1 MALVRG
7 RPTGPGSAEGKLHS
21 LARSPRGATKP
32 WPWDHPYEFL
42 ARAVTAAGSKA
53 PANTLAVQEAGRP
66 PGVPQA
72 RRQGLPGGQ
81 GCRWSRWGLGDPFS
95 PNTPTQDR
103 VRKCTP
109 PLWLALRE
117 PGKKGDFEPRKVKLM
132 STRLESGQNA
142 SSSRLASLP
151 SSLMDPHCLA
161 LGIPAS
167 LLTSYITCK

>member
-1 MALVRG
+1 MALGGG
-7 RPTGPGSAEGKLHS
+7 RPTGPDQLKGKLRS
-21 LARSPRGATKP
+21 LAPHEGLQSLGCGITPMGSWQGQCPLLAAKPRPTC
-32 WPWDHPYEFL
+32 WHC
-42 ARAVTAAGSKA
+42 RR
-53 PANTLAVQEAGRP
+53 GRP

-72 RRQGLPGGQ
+72 QEARAARWRR
-81 GCRWSRWGLGDPFS
+81 GLGDPFS
-95 PNTPTQDR
+95 PNPPTQDR

-109 PLWLALRE
+109 PLWPALRE

-151 SSLMDPHCLA
+151 SSLKDPHCLA

-167 LLTSYITCK
+167 LLTSYVTCK